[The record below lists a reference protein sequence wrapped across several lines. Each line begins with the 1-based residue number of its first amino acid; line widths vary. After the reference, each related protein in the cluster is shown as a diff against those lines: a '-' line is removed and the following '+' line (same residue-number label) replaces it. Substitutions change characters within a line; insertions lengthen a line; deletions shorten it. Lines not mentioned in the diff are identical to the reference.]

1 MGGTIVRKP
10 PAKLP
15 SPALQQVRGRAGNR
29 ATLQRKQEVPP
40 LPAGVLVSW
49 QLALLPGRGGGWFG
63 EGCMR
68 KPFGCFIS
76 TAYRKRGLG
85 RRLLGRLPPV
95 GRPLSLPGRTGDFK
109 PLLSAR
115 TTHGWGELWKPHC
128 SGHTPDR
135 LRPNPCGQ
143 AVASPFLKN
152 GLDGSNMQPRS
163 RTLELRSHLGGPVFQ
178 LWLSMWS
185 LKQTCDSEM
194 SVHRVTEGQGLNT
207 QSFSSL

>member
-10 PAKLP
+10 PAKLL
-15 SPALQQVRGRAGNR
+15 SPTLQQIRGRAGNR

-115 TTHGWGELWKPHC
+115 TTHGWGGTLE
-128 SGHTPDR
+128 TPL
-135 LRPNPCGQ
+135 LRPHARPTTSKPLRAGCGITI
-143 AVASPFLKN
+143 FKKW
-152 GLDGSNMQPRS
+152 S
-163 RTLELRSHLGGPVFQ
+163 RWF
-178 LWLSMWS
+178 
-185 LKQTCDSEM
+185 
-194 SVHRVTEGQGLNT
+194 
-207 QSFSSL
+207 